1 MTQQRDGFCLALQSL
16 AELRMR
22 GEPGTQDFD
31 RDRSFES
38 QIACFVHLAHPALAD
53 MGNYFV
59 SAKTGPDGQTRD
71 REERSELEELG
82 AKNGFGFGMRQ
93 QFKNLV
99 SQRII

>member
-1 MTQQRDGFCLALQSL
+1 
-16 AELRMR
+16 
-22 GEPGTQDFD
+22 
-31 RDRSFES
+31 
-38 QIACFVHLAHPALAD
+38 

-99 SQRII
+99 SQGIIATAGRQDKRRSFGCLPT